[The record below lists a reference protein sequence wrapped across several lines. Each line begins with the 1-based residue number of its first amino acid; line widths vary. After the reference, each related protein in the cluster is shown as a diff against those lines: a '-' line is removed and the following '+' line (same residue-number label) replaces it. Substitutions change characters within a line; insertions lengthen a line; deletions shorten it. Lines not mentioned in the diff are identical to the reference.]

1 MARDYANI
9 FTAIWREPDWKAL
22 PSRAQ
27 RTYFMLVTQPD
38 ISAAGTLDLT
48 AKRWAKLAADTT
60 VVTIRADL
68 EVLAAARFV
77 FVDEDTEELLVRTF
91 VKHDKGYGNSKRRGA
106 IVDAAKGLES
116 PQLRQILWVEFE
128 KLSIAHVLPSTYI
141 TAGNRASDALF
152 EIDDVNPDRASAK
165 ERVVV
170 TEVSKVPQPSNRKPT
185 NASRSAAQA
194 PAHDEHDAGETTT
207 AQTLV
212 GEWLE
217 RCAKRPPG
225 QVIGIVSKQIKEM
238 LAEGIDPDDIRRGIA
253 TWMLK
258 PLHPSTLA
266 SVVNEV
272 MNVAPGSLA
281 RASPGAR
288 PTGTDAT
295 VNGWLNLRTNTTPER
310 QAIGS

>member
-48 AKRWAKLAADTT
+48 VKRWAKLAADTT
-60 VVTIRADL
+60 VATVRADL

-116 PQLRQILWVEFE
+116 PQLRQILWAEFE
-128 KLSIAHVLPSTYI
+128 KLNIAHVLPATYI
-141 TAGNRASDALF
+141 TAGDRASDALS
-152 EIDDVNPDRASAK
+152 EIEDVDPDRTSAN

-170 TEVSKVPQPSNRKPT
+170 TVVSKVPQPPNREPA

-194 PAHDEHDAGETTT
+194 PAHDERGGSDTTT

-212 GEWLE
+212 GEWLD

-225 QVIGIVSKQIKEM
+225 QVIGIISKQIKEM
-238 LAEGIDPDDIRRGIA
+238 LAEGIDPDDVRRGIA
-253 TWMLK
+253 AWMSK

-272 MNVAPGSLA
+272 MNAAPGSLA
-281 RASPGAR
+281 RASPGPQR
-288 PTGTDAT
+288 NGTDAT
-295 VNGWLNLRTNTTPER
+295 VNGWLNLRTNNPER